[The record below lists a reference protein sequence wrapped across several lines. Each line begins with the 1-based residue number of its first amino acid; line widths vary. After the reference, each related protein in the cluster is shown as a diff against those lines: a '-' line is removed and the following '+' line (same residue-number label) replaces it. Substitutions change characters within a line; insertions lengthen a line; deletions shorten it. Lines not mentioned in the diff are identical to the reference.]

1 MKDVM
6 HNNQFM
12 LENEDPLGIEILKR
26 LQEFVRLRQEEINSC
41 LEEENQPEI
50 IPDCLLRAGCY

>member
-41 LEEENQPEI
+41 LEEEN
-50 IPDCLLRAGCY
+50 